1 MANLRQV
8 RRGYDM
14 PGEMYEAEGIY
25 ILCWIL
31 VLLLGISISIIGIL
45 LRKKIR
51 MEFVYLMVTG
61 GVLVDFLVLL
71 WGCVFWIVDF
81 W

>member
-1 MANLRQV
+1 
-8 RRGYDM
+8 M

>member
-1 MANLRQV
+1 MT
-8 RRGYDM
+8 
-14 PGEMYEAEGIY
+14 GEMGATEGIY

-71 WGCVFWIVDF
+71 WGCVFGIIYF
-81 W
+81 P